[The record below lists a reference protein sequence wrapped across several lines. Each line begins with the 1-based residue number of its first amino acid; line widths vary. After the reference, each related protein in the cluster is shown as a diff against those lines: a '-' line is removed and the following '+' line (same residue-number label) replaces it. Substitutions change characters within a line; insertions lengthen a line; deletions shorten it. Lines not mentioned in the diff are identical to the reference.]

1 MRFIVL
7 IFLVSLILVMVL
19 LFLVTLLVHVQ
30 GIAYKSEDVEAP
42 GLIHP
47 VNILRLSVAVA
58 VLVVM
63 LVLVAVV
70 SRFGLQ

>member
-1 MRFIVL
+1 MRFLVL

-42 GLIHP
+42 GLVHP
-47 VNILRLSVAVA
+47 VHVLVLVT
-58 VLVVM
+58 VLVV
-63 LVLVAVV
+63 VV
-70 SRFGLQ
+70 VVIVTSSVSWLGL